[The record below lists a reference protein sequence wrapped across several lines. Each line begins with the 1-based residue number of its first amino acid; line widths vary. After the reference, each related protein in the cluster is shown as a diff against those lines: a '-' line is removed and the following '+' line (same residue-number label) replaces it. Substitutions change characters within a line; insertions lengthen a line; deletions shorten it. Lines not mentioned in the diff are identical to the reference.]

1 MYVRLKVLKKKKPK
15 EYKLAKKYFLFLRS
29 RTKLNGETK
38 RKKLVF
44 KDFK

>member
-15 EYKLAKKYFLFLRS
+15 KYKLAKKYFLFLCS
-29 RTKLNGETK
+29 ITKVKGETQ
-38 RKKLVF
+38 RNKLVF